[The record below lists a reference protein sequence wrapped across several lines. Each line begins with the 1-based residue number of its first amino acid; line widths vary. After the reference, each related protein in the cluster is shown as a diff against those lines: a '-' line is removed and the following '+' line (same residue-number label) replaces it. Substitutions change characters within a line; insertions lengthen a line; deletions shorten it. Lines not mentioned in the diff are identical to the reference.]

1 MRCLRSGARS
11 GDYGE
16 QMKRLVL
23 GILGAVLG
31 LVGIG
36 LMGAGVVLIA
46 MFGTDGQARIPIG
59 SVTSEIGRAVVVT
72 DFEISADAPLPVEED
87 WFDVRLEVT
96 GNEPLF
102 VGVAP
107 KEDSLNYLQGAPYE
121 LVTGIDS
128 TSDTVNQTTIPGD
141 RVPEAPSQQP
151 FWVDQ
156 ASGQDVTVAW
166 PVSDAETTLVVMN
179 EDASRG
185 VDGEVSVLAT
195 VTWAAT
201 AAIGMA
207 IAGLVL
213 VGVAIWVLVLA
224 FRAGA
229 GESTP
234 QFPPAA

>member
-1 MRCLRSGARS
+1 
-11 GDYGE
+11 
-16 QMKRLVL
+16 MKRLVL

-36 LMGAGVVLIA
+36 LMGAGAVLFGI
-46 MFGTDGQARIPIG
+46 FGTDGQARIPIG
-59 SVTSEIGRAVVVT
+59 SVTSEVGRAVVVT
-72 DFEISADAPLPVEED
+72 DFEISSDAPLPVEED

-96 GNEPLF
+96 GNESLF

-107 KEDSLNYLQGAPYE
+107 KVDSLDYLQGAPYE

-128 TSDTVNQTTIPGD
+128 TSDTVNQTSIPGD
-141 RVPEAPSQQP
+141 RVPEAPALQP
-151 FWVDQ
+151 FWADQ

-185 VDGEVSVLAT
+185 VDGQVSVLAT
-195 VTWAAT
+195 VAWAGS

-207 IAGLVL
+207 IAGLVII
-213 VGVAIWVLVLA
+213 GIAIWVLVLA
-224 FRAGA
+224 FRAGS
-229 GESTP
+229 GESAP